1 MSLTFRHMIFFYG
14 TLHLFQH
21 IPRRL
26 SVKTLHENR
35 PAVNE
40 IGKGAK
46 PQSVIP
52 RLFSRN
58 FFPES
63 CRLHRHVIRLFLAM
77 LLRRL

>member
-1 MSLTFRHMIFFYG
+1 MKQAYGVCTAGQTYNESAAFCHMIFFYG

-40 IGKGAK
+40 NPKKA
-46 PQSVIP
+46 QNHS
-52 RLFSRN
+52 L
-58 FFPES
+58 
-63 CRLHRHVIRLFLAM
+63 
-77 LLRRL
+77 